1 MNKNETNEIRMKE
14 SYENNS
20 IIHITLIDGTWR
32 NGVIISISKNYFV
45 FQDRENKFEEAF
57 FLHELKNIEPYITK
71 EESGDENK
79 VSHL

>member
-14 SYENNS
+14 AHENNS

-57 FLHELKNIEPYITK
+57 FFHELKNVKPYLK
-71 EESGDENK
+71 RGGDCGND
-79 VSHL
+79 